1 MKIRSLY
8 HHWGRYLPLLI
19 LFLFACTISLIGQA
33 PAKGRAPSK
42 VIAKIVVLEQPLVYN
57 RLGSM
62 QPEGLMYA
70 LESDVVPVNDR
81 LITVQQNGHKV
92 TKSCKELLAEA
103 KAKGQDFCA
112 GCVQL
117 RPDKRPRPIV
127 LRANEGDLLEVILT
141 NLIMPNVNAAA
152 SVSSQ
157 VQTNPKSN
165 VKAPKF
171 NLPEVGFS
179 VNGMEFVQGIADDGS
194 WVSSNSDNQVAPGES
209 KTYQLL
215 AKKEGTFLIRDAAS
229 DALNAAETSNFGLF
243 GSVVVEPQGAEWYR
257 SQVTNQDLYYAT
269 TGIRLENGNLVNR
282 SDAAFAQYVKDNQL
296 LENAG
301 YPIINYAAKYPAGH
315 PKQGQYILRMLG
327 DKNELVYTDLTAIIT
342 GPNAGRFP
350 ATDKGPL
357 FDSIPASPDRRQPF
371 REICIHYHNIFS
383 AVQAFDKEMAYL
395 PATVNTG
402 GEAFAFN
409 YGSAGIS
416 NEIFANRV
424 KVGPMADCVEC
435 KYEEF
440 FLSSWSVGDP
450 AMVVDVNAT
459 QSLRSDK
466 KIKATLAKYPD
477 DPSNVYHSYIW
488 DHVKFRIHHA
498 SQGVTHVHHFHAHQ
512 WLHSPNSDKGH
523 YLDSQTLNPGA
534 SYTLE
539 LVHNGTGNKN
549 LTVGDNIFHCHFYPH
564 FAAGMWALF
573 RAHDVLELGTRV
585 NGKGQPIPG
594 SRALPDGEIAA
605 GTPIP
610 GLVPMPTKAMAPVP
624 GEVVI
629 EEGQPVVKNLKKN
642 PGFPFFIPGIAG
654 RRPPH
659 PPLDFAYEVDAKGD
673 TTYLDGGLPRHI
685 IKDGVITWERHTI
698 YDWTKEADSLIAVK
712 LPEDGTPV
720 EKVAMK
726 AHATRN
732 HPTYR
737 PDGKSANFTLNGRPP
752 APGAPFADPVVT
764 LDGDTMERIPGE
776 PNPVPITKRTYK
788 AANIQMDVVL
798 NKKGWHYPQQRLIA
812 LWQDVKPTLDGTR
825 PPEPFFFRANSN
837 EYIEFW
843 HSNLV
848 PAYFELDNFQVRTPT
863 DILGQHIHLVKF
875 DVTSSD
881 GAANGFNYEDGTFS
895 PDEVRDRIA
904 GINKGKFIDYSWS
917 ATTSVLTAPDQVGS
931 DAKLKPTPPL
941 PVWGQ
946 APAYQDWSG
955 AQTTLQRWYADPLF
969 DLEGEDRTIRT
980 VFTHD
985 HFSPSTHQQVGLYAG
1000 LLVEPRNSK
1009 WLNAETGEEM
1019 GQRED
1024 GGPTSF
1030 QALIETGPG
1039 SDTEP
1044 YREFALEFQE
1054 LQLAY
1059 TAESKAERSVYPT
1072 IPDEPESDQKFQDS
1086 IDYYNGWMDTPFAI
1100 SPPQTPQIISQ
1111 GGSIGTYSVN
1121 YRNEPLYLR
1130 LADPSTQRLGEF
1142 NAAAYPAGDP
1152 SFGYSSQIER
1162 ADPVFN
1168 EQPEPGS
1175 YISPYNNVKYPK
1187 RPLTPGMAAKDPFTP
1202 LLRAYEND
1210 RVQLRTLVGAHE
1222 VPHVLA
1228 INGLP
1233 WLFEPS
1239 FENSGY
1245 RASQMMS
1252 ISEHF
1257 EMNFTL
1263 PGNNGHATADYL
1275 YNASTDN
1282 AGINGGVWGMFRS
1295 YEKNAAQDSLAA
1307 LSTNP
1312 IGSAVK
1318 QDCGCPDGAPVRSFT
1333 VEANLVAALN
1343 NGNPLVYNKRDTL
1356 FDPNAMIYVKRGES
1370 LNGKPLPVQLMPP
1383 GHFEP
1388 LVLRAR
1394 AGECIEVTLQ
1404 NKIDPKSPYFEEIV
1418 QVGYANAQESGDGR
1432 DFHLNFTASS
1442 NVGMHAQLLS
1452 YDPNKSDGMNVG
1464 MNDSQSVAPGASKK
1478 YTWYAGRWEKGTP
1491 IDMEYGT
1498 VLLTSSDVMEQY
1510 ARGLFGAMIIEP
1522 KGASWSLDQGTA
1534 VSATVSYKDGNN
1546 QDQQFR
1552 EFVIF
1557 HQDNVA
1563 QKTNSNSG
1571 TAESANNTF
1580 AVNYRTEPLLYR
1592 YFANAEAVQKAGGNP
1607 TFDILDLTY
1616 SSPTTTD
1623 AEMTFQLTYDGT
1635 SNNSVNMPRIFA
1647 DPETAIFVAEKGIP
1661 VRLRLLKPGGAGNPE
1676 TFLLTGHGWQE
1687 EPYQEGSSV
1696 IGNNPESQYLGSRPQ
1711 LAGVNCFD
1719 VVIDRA
1725 GGEKG
1730 VTGDYLYRIYQT
1742 GPFAQGMWG
1751 LVRVTEGHD
1760 AVTLTRITP
1769 PAKGRKGRSQVKVTT
1784 TVDPATGKY
1793 PTAVTLVVNG
1803 RKYPATGREDNGN
1816 GIVKWTVA
1824 NVPQLTL
1831 RRAASV
1837 TVLTNTGGSRT
1848 YNNGELAPLYLPE
1861 TDQPEVYPMELLNLQ
1876 FEANFNQERFLKPTR
1891 TLKSE

>member
-1 MKIRSLY
+1 MKNQSPHYL
-8 HHWGRYLPLLI
+8 WGRSLPLLI
-19 LFLFACTISLIGQA
+19 ILLFSYAPFLVGQA
-33 PAKGRAPSK
+33 PANGRAPAK
-42 VIAKIVVLEQPLVYN
+42 IIAKIVVLEQPLIYN

-70 LESDVVPVNDR
+70 LESDVVPVSDR
-81 LITVQQNGHKV
+81 TITIEQNGQKV

-103 KAKGQDFCA
+103 NAKGQQFCA

-127 LRANEGDLLEVILT
+127 LRANEGDLLEVTLT
-141 NLIMPNVNAAA
+141 NLIMPPLKPNAASA
-152 SVSSQ
+152 TQ
-157 VQTNPKSN
+157 LQTNPTAN
-165 VKAPKF
+165 NAPAAF
-171 NLPEVGFS
+171 NFPEVGFS
-179 VNGMEFVQGIADDGS
+179 VNGMQFVEGIADDGS
-194 WVSSNSDNQVAPGES
+194 WVSSNGDNQVGPGES
-209 KTYQLL
+209 KTFQLL
-215 AKKEGTFLIRDAAS
+215 GEKEGTFLIRDAAS

-243 GSVVVEPQGAEWYR
+243 GSVVVEPKGAEWYR
-257 SQVTNQDLYYAT
+257 SQVTNQDIYYAT
-269 TGIRLENGNLVNR
+269 TGIRLEDGTMVQKG
-282 SDAAFAQYVKDNQL
+282 DAAFNRFVNNNQL
-296 LENAG
+296 LENSG
-301 YPIINYAAKYPAGH
+301 YPIINYAAKYPEG
-315 PKQGQYILRMLG
+315 PKKGQYILRMLG
-327 DKNELVYTDLTAIIT
+327 DNNELIYTDLTAVIT

-350 ATDKGPL
+350 ATETGPL

-395 PATVNTG
+395 GGTNTG

-424 KVGPMADCVEC
+424 EVGPMADCVEC

-450 AMVVDVNAT
+450 SMIVDVNAT
-459 QSLRSDK
+459 ESLRSGK
-466 KIKATLAKYPD
+466 TRKATLAKYPD

-512 WLHSPNSDKGH
+512 WLHSPNSAKGH

-573 RAHDVLELGTRV
+573 RAHDVLELGTRL
-585 NGKGQPIPG
+585 NERSQPAAN
-594 SRALPDGEIAA
+594 SRALPDGEIVV

-610 GLVPMPTKAMAPVP
+610 GLLPMPTKAMAPVP
-624 GEVVI
+624 GAVHI
-629 EEGQPVVKNLKKN
+629 EDGQPIVSDLTKN

-654 RRPPH
+654 SRPPH
-659 PPLDFAYEVDAKGD
+659 PPLDFAYEVDEKND
-673 TTYLDGGLPRHI
+673 TTFLDGGLPRHI
-685 IKDGVITWERHTI
+685 IKGGNISWEQHTL
-698 YDWTKEADSLIAVK
+698 YDWTKEADTLIAIK

-720 EKVAMK
+720 EKAAMK

-732 HPTYR
+732 HSTFR
-737 PDGKSANFTLNGRPP
+737 PDGKSDSFTLNGRPP

-764 LDGDTMERIPGE
+764 LDGDTLEKIPGE

-798 NKKGWHYPQQRLIA
+798 NKKGWHYPQQRIIA

-863 DILGQHIHLVKF
+863 DVLGQHIHLVKF

-895 PDEVRDRIA
+895 PDEVRDRIS
-904 GINKGKFIDYSWS
+904 GINNGEFIDYRWS
-917 ATTSVLTAPDQVGS
+917 ATTSVKTSPDHLL
-931 DAKLKPTPPL
+931 DTIKLKPTASL
-941 PVWGQ
+941 PVWGS
-946 APAYQDWSG
+946 APANQDWTG
-955 AQTTLQRWYADPLF
+955 AQTTLQRWYADPLY
-969 DLEGEDRTIRT
+969 DLEGSDRTIRT

-1000 LLVEPRNSK
+1000 LLVEPRKSR
-1009 WLNAETGEEM
+1009 WLNSETGAEM
-1019 GQRED
+1019 GKRED

-1030 QALIETGPG
+1030 QAIIETAPD
-1039 SDTEP
+1039 SETES

-1059 TAESKAERSVYPT
+1059 TAESKADLSPYPAIPSDATTNQSFLQSVAA
-1072 IPDEPESDQKFQDS
+1072 
-1086 IDYYNGWMDTPFAI
+1086 YNGWFDAPFAI
-1100 SPPQTPQIISQ
+1100 SPPSVPQIISQ

-1121 YRNEPLYLR
+1121 YRNEPMFLR
-1130 LADPSTQRLGEF
+1130 LSDPASQRLGEF
-1142 NAAAYPAGDP
+1142 KTAAYPAGDA

-1162 ADPVFN
+1162 ADPAFN
-1168 EQPEPGS
+1168 KQPQNGS

-1187 RPLTPGMAAKDPFTP
+1187 HPLTPGMQDKDPFTP

-1210 RVQLRTLVGAHE
+1210 RIQVRTLVGAHE
-1222 VPHVLA
+1222 VPHIFA
-1228 INGLP
+1228 INDLP

-1239 FENSGY
+1239 NENSGY
-1245 RASQMMS
+1245 RSSQMMS

-1257 EMNFTL
+1257 EMNFSL
-1263 PGNNGHATADYL
+1263 PGNNGNPTADYL
-1275 YNASTDN
+1275 YNTSTDN
-1282 AGINGGVWGMFRS
+1282 AGINGGVWGMIRS
-1295 YEKNAAQDSLAA
+1295 YPKNSQQDSLAA
-1307 LSTNP
+1307 MSTNA
-1312 IGSAVK
+1312 IGSTSTK
-1318 QDCGCPDGAPVRSFT
+1318 DCGCPDNAPVRSFT
-1333 VEANLVAALN
+1333 VEANLVATLN
-1343 NGNPLVYNKRDTL
+1343 AGKPLVYNTRDTL
-1356 FDPNAMIYVKRGES
+1356 FDPNAMVFVKRAEAF
-1370 LNGKPLPVQLMPP
+1370 NGKPIPVNAFPS

-1394 AGECIEVTLQ
+1394 AGECIEVLLE
-1404 NKIDPKSPYFEEIV
+1404 NKIDPSSPYFKEVV
-1418 QVGYANAQESGDGR
+1418 QVGYTNTQEQGNGR
-1432 DFHLNFTASS
+1432 DFQLSITASP

-1464 MNDSQSVAPGASKK
+1464 MNDSQSVAPGASRK
-1478 YTWYAGRWEKGTP
+1478 YAWYAGRWEKGTP

-1510 ARGLFGAMIIEP
+1510 ARGLFGALVIEP
-1522 KGASWSLDQGTA
+1522 KGATWTADQGTE
-1534 VSATVSYKDGNN
+1534 VSATVKH

-1557 HQDNVA
+1557 HQDNVI
-1563 QKTNSNSG
+1563 QKTIDGSK
-1571 TAESANNTF
+1571 TVSADNTF
-1580 AVNYRTEPLLYR
+1580 AVNFRSEPLLYR
-1592 YFANAEAVQKAGGNP
+1592 YFANAEAVSRAGGNP
-1607 TFDILDLTY
+1607 SFNILNLTY
-1616 SSPTTTD
+1616 ND
-1623 AEMTFQLTYDGT
+1623 AANPKGADQQMTYQLTYDGT
-1635 SNNSVNMPRIFA
+1635 ANNSLEMPRIYD
-1647 DPETAIFVAEKGIP
+1647 DPETAIFVAGKGVP

-1676 TFLLTGHGWQE
+1676 TFLLTGHGFQE
-1687 EPYQEGSSV
+1687 EPYKDGSSV
-1696 IGNNPESQYLGSRPQ
+1696 IGDNPESQWFGSRPQ
-1711 LAGVNCFD
+1711 MAGVNCFD
-1719 VVIDRA
+1719 VVIDQA
-1725 GGEKG
+1725 GGEKA
-1730 VTGDYLYRIYQT
+1730 VIGDYLYRIYQT
-1742 GPFAQGMWG
+1742 GPFTQGMWG
-1751 LVRVTEGHD
+1751 LVRVTDGHD

-1769 PAKGRKGRSQVKVTT
+1769 PASGRKGRSQVTVTT
-1784 TVDPATGKY
+1784 TVDPNSGQY
-1793 PTAVTLVVNG
+1793 PKAVTLVLNN
-1803 RKYPATGREDNGN
+1803 RKYPATGGQDQGN
-1816 GIVKWTVA
+1816 GIAQWTIS
-1824 NVPQLTL
+1824 NIPQQTL
-1831 RRAASV
+1831 RMAKNV
-1837 TVLTNTGGSRT
+1837 TILTNTGGSRQYT
-1848 YNNGELAPLYLPE
+1848 GEELAPLYLPGSQE
-1861 TDQPEVYPMELLNLQ
+1861 QEIYPVELLQLE
-1876 FEANFNQERFLKPTR
+1876 FEADKQQQRFLKPTR
-1891 TLKSE
+1891 VLKSE

>member
-1 MKIRSLY
+1 MEIRSPHQY
-8 HHWGRYLPLLI
+8 WVRRLPLL
-19 LFLFACTISLIGQA
+19 LLCLSFYTTFLIAQA
-33 PAKGRAPSK
+33 PTQGRNPSK
-42 VIAKIVVLEQPLVYN
+42 VIARIVVLEQPLVYN

-81 LITVQQNGHKV
+81 TITVKQNGHTV
-92 TKSCKELLAEA
+92 TKTCKELLAEA
-103 KAKGQDFCA
+103 KAKGQSFCA

-127 LRANEGDLLEVILT
+127 LRANEGDMLEVTLT
-141 NLIMPNVNAAA
+141 NLIMPNVNVAANAA
-152 SVSSQ
+152 SQ
-157 VQTNPKSN
+157 FHTNPQANAQTPS
-165 VKAPKF
+165 F

-179 VNGMEFVQGIADDGS
+179 VNGMEFVEGIADDGS
-194 WVSSNSDNQVAPGES
+194 WVSSNGDDQVAPGES

-215 AKKEGTFLIRDAAS
+215 APKEGTFLIRDAAS

-243 GSVVVEPQGAEWYR
+243 GSVVVEPKGAEWYR
-257 SQVTNQDLYYAT
+257 SQVTNEDLYYAT
-269 TGIRLENGNLVNR
+269 SSLRLEDGTLINR

-296 LENAG
+296 LENSG
-301 YPIINYAAKYPAGH
+301 YPVINYSAKYPEGH
-315 PKQGQYILRMLG
+315 PRAGQYILRMLG
-327 DKNELVYTDLTAIIT
+327 EGNELIYTDLTALIT

-350 ATDKGPL
+350 ATDVGPL

-383 AVQAFDKEMAYL
+383 AVQAFDTEMAYL
-395 PATVNTG
+395 PGSVNTG

-424 KVGPMADCVEC
+424 EVGPMADCVEC

-549 LTVGDNIFHCHFYPH
+549 LTVGDHIFHCHFYPH

-573 RAHDVLELGTRV
+573 RAHDVLELGSRL
-585 NGKGQPIPG
+585 NDKGQPVAG
-594 SRALPDGEIAA
+594 SRALPDGEITA

-610 GLVPMPTKAMAPVP
+610 GLVPLPTKAMAPVP
-624 GEVVI
+624 GEVAI
-629 EEGQPVVKNLKKN
+629 EKGQPVVKDLDKN

-685 IKDGVITWERHTI
+685 IKDGAITWEKHTL
-698 YDWTKEADSLIAVK
+698 YDWTKEADSLTAIR

-726 AHATRN
+726 AHATRE
-732 HPTYR
+732 HPTFR
-737 PDGKSANFTLNGRPP
+737 PDGQADNFILNGRPP

-764 LDGDTMERIPGE
+764 LDGDTLEKIPGL

-848 PAYFELDNFQVRTPT
+848 PDYFELDNFQVRTPT

-895 PDEVRDRIA
+895 PDEVRDRIH
-904 GINKGKFIDYSWS
+904 GINKGKFIDYSWTS
-917 ATTSVLTAPDQVGS
+917 STSVLSSPDNKVDG
-931 DAKLKPTPPL
+931 AKLKPTPPL
-941 PVWGQ
+941 PVWGN
-946 APAYQDWSG
+946 APANQDWTG
-955 AQTTLQRWYADPLF
+955 AQTTLQRWYADPLY
-969 DLEGEDRTIRT
+969 DLEGSDRTIRT

-1019 GQRED
+1019 GKRED

-1030 QALIETGPG
+1030 QALIETEESAGA
-1039 SDTEP
+1039 

-1059 TAESKAERSVYPT
+1059 TAESKADLSVYPE
-1072 IPDEPESDQKFQDS
+1072 IPDDPESDQNFLDS
-1086 IDYYNGWMDTPFAI
+1086 IDNYNGWMDTPFAI
-1100 SPPQTPQIISQ
+1100 SPPQRPQIISQ
-1111 GGSIGTYSVN
+1111 GGTIGTYSVN
-1121 YRNEPLYLR
+1121 YRNEPLFLR
-1130 LADPSTQRLGEF
+1130 LADPKSQRLGEF
-1142 NAAAYPAGDP
+1142 QAAEYPAGDP

-1162 ADPVFN
+1162 ADAKFN
-1168 EQPEPGS
+1168 QQPEPGS

-1187 RPLTPGMAAKDPFTP
+1187 RPLTPGMEAKDPFTP

-1245 RASQMMS
+1245 RSSQMMS

-1263 PGNNGHATADYL
+1263 PGNNGNGTADYL
-1275 YNASTDN
+1275 YNTSTDN
-1282 AGINGGVWGMFRS
+1282 AGINGGVWGMFRA
-1295 YEKNAAQDSLAA
+1295 YEKGSAQDSLAA
-1307 LSTNP
+1307 LSNNP
-1312 IGSAVK
+1312 IGSAVQ

-1333 VEANLVAALN
+1333 VEANLVASLN
-1343 NGNPLVYNKRDTL
+1343 NGKPLVYNERDTL
-1356 FDPNAMIYVKRGES
+1356 IDPNAMIYLKRSES
-1370 LNGKPLPVQLMPP
+1370 LNGKPQPLSIMPT

-1394 AGECIEVTLQ
+1394 AGECIEVLLE
-1404 NKIDPKSPYFEEIV
+1404 NKIDPNSPYFEEIV
-1418 QVGYANAQESGDGR
+1418 QVGFTNAQEQGAGR
-1432 DFHLNFTASS
+1432 DFQLNFTASS

-1464 MNDSQSVAPGASKK
+1464 MNDSQSVAPGASRK
-1478 YTWYAGRWEKGTP
+1478 YTWYAGRWDNGTP

-1510 ARGLFGAMIIEP
+1510 ARGMFGALIIEP
-1522 KGASWSLDQGTA
+1522 KDASWTSDQGTE
-1534 VSATVSYKDGNN
+1534 VSATVTYQEGGKE
-1546 QDQQFR
+1546 QQFR

-1557 HQDNVA
+1557 HQDNVV
-1563 QKTNSNSG
+1563 QKTDLNG
-1571 TAESANNTF
+1571 KVELANNTF
-1580 AVNYRTEPLLYR
+1580 AVNYRSEPLLYR
-1592 YFANAEAVQKAGGNP
+1592 YFANAEVVDGNAA
-1607 TFDILDLTY
+1607 FDVLDLTY
-1616 SSPTTTD
+1616 SSPTTDD

-1676 TFLLTGHGWQE
+1676 TFLLTGHGFQE

-1696 IGNNPESQYLGSRPQ
+1696 IGDNPESQYLGSRPQ
-1711 LAGVNCFD
+1711 MAGVNCFD
-1719 VVIDRA
+1719 VVINQA
-1725 GGEKG
+1725 GGAKG

-1742 GPFAQGMWG
+1742 APFAQGMWG

-1760 AVTLTRITP
+1760 AVTLTRITAP
-1769 PAKGRKGRSQVKVTT
+1769 PNGRKGRSSAEITT
-1784 TVDPATGKY
+1784 TIDPATGKY
-1793 PTAVTLVVNG
+1793 PSAVTLVVNG
-1803 RKYPATGREDNGN
+1803 RKYPATGGMDQGN
-1816 GIVKWTVA
+1816 GIARWTVA
-1824 NVPQLTL
+1824 NLPTRTL
-1831 RRAASV
+1831 KRAASV
-1837 TVLTNTGGSRT
+1837 TVMSNTGGSRQYT
-1848 YNNGELAPLYLPE
+1848 NDELTPLYLPDQ
-1861 TDQPEVYPMELLNLQ
+1861 DQPEVYPMQLLNLE
-1876 FEANFNQERFLKPTR
+1876 FEATFDQNRFLKPTR